1 MKTPVRLALYAI
13 GTVVFAT
20 LVGWLVSCSMAPE
33 KIRGKAVSGSGARV
47 VASADEAAERPARVK
62 KGRPSAAKR
71 PAASADRPEEEEP
84 EREESP
90 SVADDG
96 EEEPELTAEE
106 QKLVDRL
113 EEVQGEDGKFSLVR
127 KLAREAKASPRV
139 EVRRAACAALGA
151 YSSKAS
157 SDEPREV
164 REAKEALEEQIE
176 LFAGDEPEVTTE
188 MASVFREQMLELE
201 GDEAKV
207 ALIEKTAAIL
217 TDESDLEFMMSEW
230 VNIDDKVAVPSIER
244 VIQSTSGLAHD
255 KAVDAYLLQTSE
267 DYAGAGSAQ
276 RWLATKAAE

>member
-1 MKTPVRLALYAI
+1 MKALIRLALYGLGIIA
-13 GTVVFAT
+13 FAT
-20 LVGWLVSCSMAPE
+20 LIGWLVSWSMSPDAV
-33 KIRGKAVSGSGARV
+33 RGKSVSGSGERA
-47 VASADEAAERPARVK
+47 VAAAGEPEERPARVK
-62 KGRPSAAKR
+62 RDRSSSTGRSAAVADLPEGDEREGDGPSAA
-71 PAASADRPEEEEP
+71 
-84 EREESP
+84 
-90 SVADDG
+90 VAED
-96 EEEPELTAEE
+96 EEPELTADE

-113 EEVQGEDGKFSLVR
+113 DEVQGEDGKFSLVR
-127 KLAREAKASPRV
+127 KLAREAKSSPRV

-151 YSSKAS
+151 FSSKAS
-157 SDEPREV
+157 LSESGKEA

-188 MASVFREQMLELE
+188 MASAFKEQMLEL
-201 GDEAKV
+201 DDDAKKV
-207 ALIEKTAAIL
+207 ALIEKTATIL

-276 RWLATKAAE
+276 RWLADQAAE

>member
-71 PAASADRPEEEEP
+71 PAASADRPE
-84 EREESP
+84 
-90 SVADDG
+90 